1 MLYKYDE
8 RRLNFYRLSTLKIM
22 IFLFTI
28 ASLISV
34 TSVLIGKYIGKTES
48 FTEITEMEKIVIL
61 KEADA
66 FSKDKLI
73 EMLKELNVKYPHIVL
88 AQSMIETGQ
97 WKSKIF
103 MENNNLFGM
112 KEAKMRITTAGGTQ
126 YNHAFYNH
134 WRESVYDYAFYQCR
148 YLGTI
153 KTEGEYFQYL
163 AANYAEAPNYVN
175 AIKGII
181 ETENL
186 TDFFNE

>member
-1 MLYKYDE
+1 MLYSYDKQNLMFCKLNSI
-8 RRLNFYRLSTLKIM
+8 RL
-22 IFLFTI
+22 TI
-28 ASLISV
+28 ISILIISV
-34 TSVLIGKYIGKTES
+34 ISVVSVLIGKYIGKTKS
-48 FTEITEMEKIVIL
+48 FTEITEMEKIFIL
-61 KEADA
+61 KEADE

-73 EMLKELNVKYPHIVL
+73 AMLKELNVKYPHIVL

-148 YLGTI
+148 YLGDI
-153 KTEGEYFQYL
+153 KSEGEYFQYL
-163 AANYAEAPNYVN
+163 AANYAEDPNYLN

-181 ETENL
+181 KKENL
-186 TDFFNE
+186 ITLFN